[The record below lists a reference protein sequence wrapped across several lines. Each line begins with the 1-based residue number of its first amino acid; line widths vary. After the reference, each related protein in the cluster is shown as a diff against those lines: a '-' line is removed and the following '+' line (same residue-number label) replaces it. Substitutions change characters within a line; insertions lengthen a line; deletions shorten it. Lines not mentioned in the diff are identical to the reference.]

1 MGACE
6 EGSSLNPVVSFFKI
20 IVSNEFLETL
30 FLPPTFVKYV
40 SHLVGQE
47 IYLEDSIGVKS
58 KATVSYCNGTLAIHQ
73 GWSQFSLDHN
83 VERGDFVVL
92 HLIKGPVG
100 HFVVHIYG
108 RSGCLKTNFDA
119 PSERSNKR
127 ARTIRSLPEQDETA
141 EVNSMNK
148 ERSPTCFATMP
159 GFGNNHHQPPTIT
172 HTPIIDVDSGSKQ
185 SSPPVMHFEESFYMT
200 GQDTGYNQEE
210 NRMHLFDLSSFEM
223 PAFRHAE
230 GNNFSKGKSDPLD
243 LVQQVVQ
250 SEKDTMSLN
259 DLVFTTE
266 REAYHSPGRIHM
278 DSNGT
283 SHFDEKMKPKE
294 KDLLQVRAQG
304 VSGVTQQPR
313 SEMPASRPA
322 ERKRILIG
330 DREAIEHVESEVI
343 FLKEKSSKEK
353 IPCTGSAQMARAECG
368 AKESITPCKN
378 NKGPCTGS
386 AQMARPECGAKETIT
401 SYRKTPCVG
410 NVQIDRA
417 EYCGASDVASL
428 IAKETRVVKREPMEV
443 GKEGNE
449 LNTRSK
455 SYTRVKSEPVDL
467 TDTPILAAPSNDSF
481 LVMVDRQDFLEL
493 PDSWPKIRSQENK
506 IIFLKDPTNR
516 VWPTLYQKKKQLR
529 VLTGGWK
536 DFCVANELKP
546 GHECVFQAKEFPH
559 YSVDIRPWQ
568 RNQAA

>member
-1 MGACE
+1 MRVSE
-6 EGSSLNPVVSFFKI
+6 ECSSLNPVVSFFKI

-58 KATVSYCNGTLAIHQ
+58 KATVSYCNGTLAINQ

-108 RSGCLKTNFDA
+108 RSGCLKTNFDES
-119 PSERSNKR
+119 SERSNKR
-127 ARTIRSLPEQDETA
+127 ARTIRSLPEQEAA
-141 EVNSMNK
+141 EINSMNK

-159 GFGNNHHQPPTIT
+159 GFGNNHHQLPTIT

-185 SSPPVMHFEESFYMT
+185 SSPLVMQFEESFYMT

-230 GNNFSKGKSDPLD
+230 GNNNFSEGKSDPLD
-243 LVQQVVQ
+243 LVQQVGQ

-259 DLVFTTE
+259 DLVTTE
-266 REAYHSPGRIHM
+266 GEAYHSPGRIHM

-294 KDLLQVRAQG
+294 KDLMEVRAQG
-304 VSGVTQQPR
+304 VTQPR

-330 DREAIEHVESEVI
+330 DKEAIEHVESEVI
-343 FLKEKSSKEK
+343 FLKEKSS
-353 IPCTGSAQMARAECG
+353 
-368 AKESITPCKN
+368 KESITPCKN

-386 AQMARPECGAKETIT
+386 AQMARPVCCAKDTIT
-401 SYRKTPCVG
+401 SYKDKKTPCIG
-410 NVQIDRA
+410 NVQMARA
-417 EYCGASDVASL
+417 EHCGASDV
-428 IAKETRVVKREPMEV
+428 AKETRVVKREPMEV
-443 GKEGNE
+443 GKEDTGNE

-467 TDTPILAAPSNDSF
+467 TDSPILAAPSNDSF

-559 YSVDIRPWQ
+559 YSVDITPWQ

>member
-1 MGACE
+1 MRVSE
-6 EGSSLNPVVSFFKI
+6 ECSSLNPVVSFFKI

-58 KATVSYCNGTLAIHQ
+58 KATVSYCNGTLAINQ

-108 RSGCLKTNFDA
+108 RSGCLKTNFDES
-119 PSERSNKR
+119 SERSNKR
-127 ARTIRSLPEQDETA
+127 ARTIRSLPEQEAA
-141 EVNSMNK
+141 EINSMNK

-185 SSPPVMHFEESFYMT
+185 SSPPVMQFEESFYMT

-230 GNNFSKGKSDPLD
+230 GNNNFSKGKSDPLD

-304 VSGVTQQPR
+304 VSGVTQPR

-343 FLKEKSSKEK
+343 FLKEKSSKE
-353 IPCTGSAQMARAECG
+353 
-368 AKESITPCKN
+368 SITPCKN

-401 SYRKTPCVG
+401 SCKNRKTPCIG

-417 EYCGASDVASL
+417 EYCGASDVA
-428 IAKETRVVKREPMEV
+428 KETRVVKREPIEV
-443 GKEGNE
+443 GKEDTGNE

-559 YSVDIRPWQ
+559 YSVDIRPRQ